1 MKLENKD
8 QVHIGVKDEALIG
21 ESSIKKQEERYS
33 IQNPFIESLNEQMV
47 LII

>member
-21 ESSIKKQEERYS
+21 ESSIRNKKKD
-33 IQNPFIESLNEQMV
+33 IQYKIHS
-47 LII
+47 